1 MSVPFTII
9 MPCYNAGPFVRE
21 ALESVLSQDYEGN
34 LQLVVVD
41 DCSTDNSLEVIQ
53 DVLGGYQGPVETLL
67 LRNEVNR
74 GVAATVDVAV
84 AHAKYEWIIEADAD
98 DVHVSTRCADTAE
111 LISRF
116 PLARLVILS
125 AINVDEYGNPY
136 AHTCYCHGEPS
147 SIPEELYLGSPEER
161 SLNYAWAGDKPR
173 VSAFAGCSAFH
184 RSIYCTW
191 GNLAM
196 APYERIAQDP
206 VWELR
211 CILSAP
217 IVGSR
222 KTACHYRCHSGNLL
236 NRARKWDTLNA
247 WKEHEVFRVRYS
259 KFNARTYEAMLRDVQ
274 KAVAIPELTDWTES
288 HLRNLESMLRRMCY
302 TARMEAAWWD
312 MNVLHRILW
321 WCFCRNKVMDNMR
334 PWFRNRLLPF
344 HLACW
349 LRFKLHQRRG

>member
-1 MSVPFTII
+1 

-98 DVHVSTRCADTAE
+98 DVQLSTRCRDTAD
-111 LISRF
+111 LIRQY
-116 PLARLVILS
+116 PLAQMVILS
-125 AINVDEYGNPY
+125 AINVDENGTQYSRTNYCLGNEGVPD
-136 AHTCYCHGEPS
+136 
-147 SIPEELYLGSPEER
+147 ELYLDSEVER
-161 SLNYAWAGDKPR
+161 VRNYTGCAIVGKI
-173 VSAFAGCSAFH
+173 SAYGCFSAYR
-184 RSIYCTW
+184 RSNFLRW
-191 GNLAM
+191 GKLAEL
-196 APYERIAQDP
+196 PNERIAQDP
-206 VWELR
+206 PIELR
-211 CILSAP
+211 CILSGP
-217 IVGSR
+217 IVGSMR
-222 KTACHYRCHSGNLL
+222 IACHYRCHSGNLL